1 MKPTLQMLFLY
12 DQSSHVVILEERLL
26 KVLTSV
32 MLLLTYHRNR
42 YMVS

>member
-1 MKPTLQMLFLY
+1 MKLTLQMLFLY
-12 DQSSHVVILEERLL
+12 GQSSHVVILEEPSL

-42 YMVS
+42 YVVN